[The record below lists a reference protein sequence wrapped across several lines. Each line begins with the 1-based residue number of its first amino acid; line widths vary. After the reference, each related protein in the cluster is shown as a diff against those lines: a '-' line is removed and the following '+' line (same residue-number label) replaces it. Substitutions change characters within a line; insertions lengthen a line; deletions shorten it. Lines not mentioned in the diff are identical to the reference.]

1 MLGGGS
7 DSIAVQI
14 RNRIAILTRTCR
26 HPMPSWPVPEGR
38 RTITIDLPASH
49 VEHLDAQ
56 AHYEG
61 CSRVAYIRQLIRRDI
76 ERQGPTRAP
85 ARAKA

>member
-1 MLGGGS
+1 
-7 DSIAVQI
+7 
-14 RNRIAILTRTCR
+14 
-26 HPMPSWPVPEGR
+26 MPSWPLPEGR
-38 RTITIDLPASH
+38 RTITIDLPAPH

-61 CSRVAYIRQLIRRDI
+61 CSRAAYIRQLIRRDI

-85 ARAKA
+85 ATAKA